1 MKHDQKLKQ
10 ALDRSREVLRIEAR
24 AVNRLADAVNGE
36 FLRALKLID
45 KVRGRVLL
53 TGVGKSGLIA
63 RKIAATFSSTGTPSY
78 FVHAGEALHGDLGM
92 VTGDD
97 IILAVST
104 SGETREI
111 MSLIPAVKRI
121 GADLILITSS
131 PESSLAEQADLVLDT
146 LVEGEACPLGL
157 APTTS
162 TTAALAL
169 GDALAMALTSLKG
182 LTEEDFALF
191 HPGGS
196 LGRKLL
202 TTVENV
208 LEIRKQNPQVKQ
220 SDTIQ
225 QALFVMT
232 ESRMGS
238 TSVVDQEGRLTGIIT
253 DGDIR
258 RAAGKQAESLTS
270 KTVSEVMTDNPSRVK
285 PDLLAAEALKLM
297 EEREINHLPVVGK
310 DNKPLGMVNFQDLL
324 RARVW

>member
-1 MKHDQKLKQ
+1 M
-10 ALDRSREVLRIEAR
+10 
-24 AVNRLADAVNGE
+24 
-36 FLRALKLID
+36 
-45 KVRGRVLL
+45 
-53 TGVGKSGLIA
+53 GKSGLIA

-92 VTGDD
+92 VTEDD
-97 IILAVST
+97 IILAVSS

-111 MSLIPAVKRI
+111 MRLIPAVKRI
-121 GADLILITSS
+121 GAGLIVITSS
-131 PESSLAEQADLVLDT
+131 PESPLAEQADLVLDT

-169 GDALAMALTSLKG
+169 GDAMAMALTSLKG

-202 TTVENV
+202 TTVKDV
-208 LEIRKQNPQVKQ
+208 LEIRKQNPQVNQ
-220 SDTIQ
+220 VDTVQ

-232 ESRMGS
+232 DSRMGS
-238 TSVVDQEGRLTGIIT
+238 TSVVDNEGRLIGIIT

-258 RAAGKQAESLTS
+258 RAAGKQEGDLTK
-270 KTVSEVMTDNPSRVK
+270 KTVSEVMTDNPSKVK
-285 PDLLAAEALKLM
+285 SDLLAAEALKLM
-297 EEREINHLPVVGK
+297 EEREINHLPVIDEK
-310 DNKPLGMVNFQDLL
+310 NRPLGMVNFQDLL
-324 RARVW
+324 RARVL